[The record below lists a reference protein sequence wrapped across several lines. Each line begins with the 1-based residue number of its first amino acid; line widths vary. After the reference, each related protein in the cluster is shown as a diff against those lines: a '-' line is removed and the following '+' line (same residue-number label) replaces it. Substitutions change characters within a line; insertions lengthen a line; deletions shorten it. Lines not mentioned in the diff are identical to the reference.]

1 MFFWT
6 KRKIEKKFQQNKNE
20 LEQTKFVNEVGGVD
34 TFNDLFYFT
43 KDIGWD
49 GRTNFVIKIRK
60 NAHKEDNF
68 LLNTKF
74 EWCGE
79 NNFIPFAD
87 YKASYM
93 WEFTD
98 VYNDGYEWCSN
109 VAKFLCYY
117 RTRQNELEVLNKF
130 KLILCNANLPNDRS
144 HRFCVLLKPMDF
156 KPYIEECR
164 KHYTDDF
171 KENEYKA
178 YIADRFAETMKQH
191 NMKKLRADMPETVIL
206 PYYNWYTEEYQEELK
221 KKKFD
226 EDHDFT
232 ELNDLVLQRL

>member
-20 LEQTKFVNEVGGVD
+20 LEQFKFVNEVGGVD

-49 GRTNFVIKIRK
+49 GRTEFQIKIRK
-60 NAHKEDNF
+60 NTHKEDTF
-68 LLNTKF
+68 LLNTKY
-74 EWCGE
+74 EWCDEG
-79 NNFIPFAD
+79 NYIPFAD
-87 YKASYM
+87 NKASYM

-98 VYNDGYEWCSN
+98 ISNNGNNWCSN
-109 VAKFLCYY
+109 VAKFLYYY

-130 KLILCNANLPNDRS
+130 KLILCNANFLNDNS
-144 HRFCVLLKPMDF
+144 YRFCVMLQPMEF

-164 KHYTDDF
+164 KHYTTDF

-178 YIADRFAETMKQH
+178 YIADRFAETMKEH
-191 NMKKLRADMPETVIL
+191 NMKKLSADMPTTFIL
-206 PYYNWYTEEYQEELK
+206 PYYNWYTEVYQEDLK

-226 EDHDFT
+226 EEHDFT

>member
-109 VAKFLCYY
+109 VAKFLYYY

-130 KLILCNANLPNDRS
+130 KLFLCNANLPNDRS

>member
-20 LEQTKFVNEVGGVD
+20 LEQFKFVNEVGGVD

-43 KDIGWD
+43 KNIGWD
-49 GRTNFVIKIRK
+49 DRTQFEIKIRK
-60 NAHKEDNF
+60 NAHKEDTF
-68 LLNTKF
+68 LLNTKV
-74 EWCGE
+74 EWGRE
-79 NNFIPFAD
+79 NNFIPFGD
-87 YKASYM
+87 NKLSCM
-93 WEFTD
+93 WECTD
-98 VYNDGYEWCSN
+98 ISNYSYEWCSN
-109 VAKFLCYY
+109 IAKFLYYY

-130 KLILCNANLPNDRS
+130 KLVLCNANLQNDKS
-144 HRFCVLLKPMDF
+144 YRFCVMLQPMDF

-164 KHYTDDF
+164 KQYTTDF

-178 YIADRFAETMKQH
+178 YIADRFAETMQQQ
-191 NMKKLRADMPETVIL
+191 NLKKLSADMPLTFIL
-206 PYYNWYTEEYQEELK
+206 PYYHWCTEVYQEDLK

-226 EDHDFT
+226 EEHDFT